1 MSIKLYNLTTSK
13 DMLEHVPAESFMRF
27 LYGNPMGSLS
37 VWALFKRAFF
47 TAICGAWANS
57 SASAR
62 AIVPFVKNNAI
73 DVSEAALDIS
83 AYKTFNQFFTRRLR
97 VGARPVSEPE
107 NARAI
112 SFPSDGRH
120 LLISDVSSSTT
131 FYAKGS
137 KFDLASFLGD
147 SALARSFEGCDM
159 LISRLAPVD
168 YHRFHFPLSG
178 KIAARRKIK
187 GWLYSV
193 SPIALSRRLSILWQN
208 RRVLNVVENPDFGF
222 YAFAEIG
229 ATNVGGIVNTRRVGE
244 SVARGDEAGFFNFG
258 GSCLITVFPKRKIE
272 WNLDLLEASS
282 RGVECY
288 ALAGMKAGEFAE

>member
-1 MSIKLYNLTTSK
+1 
-13 DMLEHVPAESFMRF
+13 MLEHVPAESFMRF
-27 LYGNPMGSLS
+27 LYGNPLGALS
-37 VWALFKRAFF
+37 VWALFKRALF
-47 TAICGAWANS
+47 TALCGVWANTS
-57 SASAR
+57 FSAR
-62 AIVPFVKNNAI
+62 AVVPFVKNNAI
-73 DVSEAALDIS
+73 DASEAALDIS

-97 VGARPVSEPE
+97 EGARAPSEPE

-120 LLISDVSSSTT
+120 LLIRDVSSATA
-131 FYAKGS
+131 FYAKGA
-137 KFDLASFLGD
+137 KFDIASFLGD

-178 KIAARRKIK
+178 EIAARRKIK
-187 GWLYSV
+187 GSLYSV
-193 SPIALSRRLSILWQN
+193 SPIALSRRLYILWQN

-222 YAFAEIG
+222 YAFVEIG

-258 GSCLITVFPKRKIE
+258 GSCVITVFPKRAIN
-272 WNLDLLEASS
+272 WNQALLEASS

-288 ALAGMKAGEFAE
+288 ARAGMKAGEFA

>member
-1 MSIKLYNLTTSK
+1 MSIKLYNLITSK

-27 LYGNPMGSLS
+27 LYGSPLGALS

-47 TAICGAWANS
+47 TALCGVWANTS
-57 SASAR
+57 LSAR
-62 AIVPFVKNNAI
+62 AVVPFVKNNAI

-83 AYKTFNQFFTRRLR
+83 SYKTFNQFFTRRLR
-97 VGARPVSEPE
+97 GGARAPSDPE

-120 LLISDVSSSTT
+120 LLIRDISSATR

-137 KFDLASFLGD
+137 KFDIASFLGD

-178 KIAARRKIK
+178 EIAARRKIK
-187 GWLYSV
+187 GSLYSV
-193 SPIALSRRLSILWQN
+193 SPIALSHRLSILWQN

-222 YAFAEIG
+222 YAFVEIG

-258 GSCLITVFPKRKIE
+258 GSCVITLFPKRAIN
-272 WNLDLLEASS
+272 WNQALLEASS

-288 ALAGMKAGEFAE
+288 ARAGMKAGEFA